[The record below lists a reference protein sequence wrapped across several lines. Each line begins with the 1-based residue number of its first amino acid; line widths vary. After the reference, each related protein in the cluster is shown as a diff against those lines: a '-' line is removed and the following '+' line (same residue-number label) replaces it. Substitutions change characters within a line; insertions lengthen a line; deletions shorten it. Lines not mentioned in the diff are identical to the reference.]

1 MPRLEITL
9 PSGVLV
15 GAQIIRVEDSTGRAS
30 PSLPATVALQFQGKG
45 SPTRLSVGKRSL
57 FSGGLP
63 AGTYTV
69 TVEDLPSEYSV
80 KSITAGTVNLLK
92 DPLVL
97 EKGKATPQIQIVL
110 AVKR

>member
-1 MPRLEITL
+1 
-9 PSGVLV
+9 
-15 GAQIIRVEDSTGRAS
+15 
-30 PSLPATVALQFQGKG
+30 
-45 SPTRLSVGKRSL
+45 VGKRSL